1 MRGHGWYPPGI
12 VPSTLCHPAWDTSSH
27 TVGAQTHPERVA
39 RALVGRG
46 HGPVPQFCPHP
57 TAWPSPSAFP
67 HCPRGSR
74 ELGGLPWGQA
84 AALCLQAAQ
93 AGTSWGGHRDTR
105 EKQAA
110 PGAEMAARDD
120 VLAKGGEGDYCSIG
134 PTSGAVSAHGDL
146 GFKGFFYRDS
156 EAPRLLVH
164 RLGVLP
170 WDHAHWGEGTCP
182 GHGAGHHQASGPSLL
197 APRWPRAQVVAVP
210 PAPQ

>member
-39 RALVGRG
+39 WALVGRE
-46 HGPVPQFCPHP
+46 PCPSSAPTPQPGRPLQPFP
-57 TAWPSPSAFP
+57 TARGEAGSWGGSPGARQQRSACKQ
-67 HCPRGSR
+67 HRRGCPG
-74 ELGGLPWGQA
+74 
-84 AALCLQAAQ
+84 
-93 AGTSWGGHRDTR
+93 GGHRDTR